1 MNWYK
6 FPVVDYRKI
15 AAELPDAEDLAFRRM
30 MDLYYLRKGPLP
42 LDQDEL
48 VREIRLDWDCI
59 EPVLYGFFTRTPDG
73 WLNDYL
79 QADVVRR
86 IKRSETNSRS
96 GRRGGRPKKVVDKDE

>member
-1 MNWYK
+1 MKWYK
-6 FPVVDYRKI
+6 FPLAEYRAISKN
-15 AAELPDAEDLAFRRM
+15 LPDAEDLAFRRLI
-30 MDLYYLRKGPLP
+30 DLYYLPGGPLP
-42 LDQDEL
+42 LDRDKL
-48 VREIRLDWDCI
+48 VEEIRLDYDCI

-96 GRRGGRPKKVVDKDE
+96 GRRGGRPKKSLTA

>member
-1 MNWYK
+1 
-6 FPVVDYRKI
+6 
-15 AAELPDAEDLAFRRM
+15 M

-79 QADVVRR
+79 QADVMRR
-86 IKRSETNSRS
+86 IKRSETNSQS
-96 GRRGGRPKKVVDKDE
+96 GRRGGRPKKA